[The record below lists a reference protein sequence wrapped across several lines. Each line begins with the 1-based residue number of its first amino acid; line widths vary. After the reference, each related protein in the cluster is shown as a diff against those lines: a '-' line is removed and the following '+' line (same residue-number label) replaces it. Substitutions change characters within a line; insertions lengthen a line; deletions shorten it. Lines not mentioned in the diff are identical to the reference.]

1 MNDLAFAYH
10 PPRPPKYHI
19 TAINPLTR
27 LREPVTLPCSKE
39 KAEKMLA
46 KRKKKPPGKRT
57 WLYPKLEIYPPQQQ
71 RLIFEP

>member
-46 KRKKKPPGKRT
+46 KLKKKPPRQAYMDLSETGD
-57 WLYPKLEIYPPQQQ
+57 LPP
-71 RLIFEP
+71 PNSNV